1 MKIEAPPV
9 ISSSYHLP
17 INKTK
22 VLFQRIKLSSNSLFS
37 IRNPETMKLQI
48 SLRLLS
54 LNSRI
59 FISSGGEQRCFWCE
73 RCPPVGSWAG
83 NECYLVL
90 NQFVPLSHQCKCVS
104 PNYDLSNKSMYLE
117 PNYRKTTR
125 KQKGGDS
132 SLVYCAGHGQLF
144 HATII
149 KLPISLVAPSNPTQS
164 GTMTFS
170 FLF

>member
-1 MKIEAPPV
+1 MDGVVQFISIGYLFFVHNFSFDNCIFGPTLAHLNSHILVKRLLVQASRLVSPPSLSLSNHTRSILYARGKCCRSNLQDFIMKIDAPPV

-90 NQFVPLSHQCKCVS
+90 N
-104 PNYDLSNKSMYLE
+104 
-117 PNYRKTTR
+117 
-125 KQKGGDS
+125 
-132 SLVYCAGHGQLF
+132 
-144 HATII
+144 
-149 KLPISLVAPSNPTQS
+149 
-164 GTMTFS
+164 
-170 FLF
+170 